1 MNMSLI
7 RKTTINPFEMLR
19 EIGFSATRMKRFEK
33 LRQHHEAM
41 GRALMVL
48 SWPDGIWCVLILHTE
63 RLGVVVLDDV
73 EKAEAY
79 HDARQMV
86 CESITPI
93 LHLRFE
99 LHA

>member
-1 MNMSLI
+1 MNMCLI
-7 RKTTINPFEMLR
+7 RKTTISPFEILR
-19 EIGFSATRMKRFEK
+19 EIGFSASRMRRFEK
-33 LRQHHEAM
+33 LRQRHEAM
-41 GRALMVL
+41 GRTPMVL

>member
-1 MNMSLI
+1 MNMCLI
-7 RKTTINPFEMLR
+7 RKTTISPFEILR
-19 EIGFSATRMKRFEK
+19 EIGFSASRMKRFEK
-33 LRQHHEAM
+33 LRQRHEAM

-73 EKAEAY
+73 ETAEVY